1 MDTSLAIVILNFN
14 GRIHLEKYLPS
25 VRTHSSNYPIIV
37 ADNGSTDDS
46 IAFLRTH
53 FPTVQLL
60 ELKQNFGFAGGYNVA
75 LEQIKDTFDYYLLL
89 NSDVEVTENWIAP
102 LHRFLENNPSV
113 AACQPKVKSW
123 SNKEQFEHAGAAGGF
138 IDQNYFPFCRGRIFD
153 HLERDAGQYDYD
165 LPVTWTSGAAM
176 LIRAKLFHE
185 VRGFD
190 SDFFAHME
198 EIDLC
203 LRLGNK
209 GHQFY
214 CIPESTVYHLGGGT
228 LDYQSPKKVY
238 LNFRNSLFMIMKNH
252 AGPLLPMLFYRMCLD
267 GIAGIKF
274 LVSGQWKNTWMVF
287 LSHMNLYAQFGR
299 FYKKRRQIRVKK
311 RRFIRY
317 NGQIIWDYYFLKN
330 TVFTA
335 LNKRK
340 FN

>member
-1 MDTSLAIVILNFN
+1 LDET
-14 GRIHLEKYLPS
+14 
-25 VRTHSSNYPIIV
+25 
-37 ADNGSTDDS
+37 
-46 IAFLRTH
+46 
-53 FPTVQLL
+53 
-60 ELKQNFGFAGGYNVA
+60 
-75 LEQIKDTFDYYLLL
+75 
-89 NSDVEVTENWIAP
+89 
-102 LHRFLENNPSV
+102 
-113 AACQPKVKSW
+113 
-123 SNKEQFEHAGAAGGF
+123 
-138 IDQNYFPFCRGRIFD
+138 
-153 HLERDAGQYDYD
+153 QYDFN
-165 LPVTWTSGAAM
+165 LPITWTSGAAM
-176 LIRAKLFHE
+176 LIRANLFHE

-209 GHQFY
+209 GHQFF

-274 LVSGQWKNTWMVF
+274 LISGQLKNTWMVF
-287 LSHMNLYAQFGR
+287 LSHMNLYVQFGR
-299 FYKKRRQIRVKK
+299 FYKKRRQIRVRK
-311 RRFIRY
+311 RNFIRY

-330 TVFTA
+330 TIFTA